1 MTGAGGASPAIL
13 WRGFPCEQVHCPDV
27 HSLEAV
33 DAMTKL
39 KEMKEPFTQDST
51 SMERPPVLFILA
63 LLKEESS

>member
-1 MTGAGGASPAIL
+1 M
-13 WRGFPCEQVHCPDV
+13 